1 MARVP
6 GVWGGVEDPQV
17 FLIINLLETGANS
30 VTFYNLAEVVLEWPV
45 QECIEIE
52 GVKYLLAHAM
62 TTHPHKAYRD
72 DYYMWGEGDEQEF
85 LKNGIDGYISVC
97 GHQNQGGGSIWKNR
111 IGNVYICDCGSGDK
125 NGRLGCL
132 CLETKEEIYV

>member
-1 MARVP
+1 M
-6 GVWGGVEDPQV
+6 EDPQV

-72 DYYMWGEGDEQEF
+72 DYYM
-85 LKNGIDGYISVC
+85 
-97 GHQNQGGGSIWKNR
+97 
-111 IGNVYICDCGSGDK
+111 
-125 NGRLGCL
+125 
-132 CLETKEEIYV
+132 